1 MSHESTSRRHES
13 FPFLS
18 SPFMH
23 FGSTSCEDIRLPKCP
38 TEGWMKGEERRFVIQ
53 TIKETR
59 RLVFEEHDW
68 LKTNR
73 LTSPLTSKKSWSGS
87 RICFFF
93 FTFPSQPKVEY
104 HEWRKGD
111 QPKGWRRRNRNQTDR
126 RSKGKASRR
135 PAVGWIEDSSFFFFL
150 LSTPTKGW
158 KKKKDNPQR
167 PSFVQ
172 DESKKK
178 QERWRWW
185 VEDESKKKKRP
196 NDRHAI
202 PELISVRMHIVGTDV
217 LSSSSSTKASWR
229 LGDLRSIRYL
239 TPSRRLRLPRTDS
252 QDDSSELLWIF
263 VGLFLTFIGYHTKKS
278 VEDHQQKSS
287 PSDTTPGWIIQCP
300 GWLLPSRHKRLTP
313 WDQPKVGLILVSW
326 SKM

>member
-1 MSHESTSRRHES
+1 MALRSLVFNDQSTVGMSHESTSRRHES

-18 SPFMH
+18 SPFIRLRLMH

-126 RSKGKASRR
+126 RSKGKASCGLNRR
-135 PAVGWIEDSSFFFFL
+135 FVFL
-150 LSTPTKGW
+150 LLLIINTNQRLEEEERQPTAAFI
-158 KKKKDNPQR
+158 R
-167 PSFVQ
+167 PRRIK
-172 DESKKK
+172 E
-178 QERWRWW
+178 ET
-185 VEDESKKKKRP
+185 
-196 NDRHAI
+196 
-202 PELISVRMHIVGTDV
+202 GTLKV
-217 LSSSSSTKASWR
+217 M
-229 LGDLRSIRYL
+229 
-239 TPSRRLRLPRTDS
+239 SRRRIEEEETS
-252 QDDSSELLWIF
+252 
-263 VGLFLTFIGYHTKKS
+263 
-278 VEDHQQKSS
+278 
-287 PSDTTPGWIIQCP
+287 
-300 GWLLPSRHKRLTP
+300 
-313 WDQPKVGLILVSW
+313 
-326 SKM
+326 